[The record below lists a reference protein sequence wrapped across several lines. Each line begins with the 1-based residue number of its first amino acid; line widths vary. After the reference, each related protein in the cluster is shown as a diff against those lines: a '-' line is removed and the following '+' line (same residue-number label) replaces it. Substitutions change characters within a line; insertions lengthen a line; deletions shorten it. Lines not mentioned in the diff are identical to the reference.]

1 MELAR
6 RWAFAGTLAA
16 VTAGAACAALAPI
29 REAFEDPTPHE
40 RYAASLQDAGLD
52 ATALGREWLAAAER
66 ALHEPY
72 EVDPP
77 YQGVG
82 YLAAERPSAAAYQVA
97 LRRGQRLEVEVEW
110 TSAEP
115 GIGFVDLFH
124 VEARAESTTF
134 RHVVSA
140 DTADGRLELE
150 VPGDGL
156 YLVRLQTELLRGARY
171 RLTLLTA
178 PILGFPVHGH
188 DVRSIRSAFGDPRDG
203 GAREH
208 HGVDIFAPRGTP
220 VLAATQGRVTRVGT
234 NRLGGRVVW
243 LRDEVRGLRLYYAH
257 LDRQLVEGG
266 ERVGAGDTLGLVGN
280 SGNAVTTPPHLHFGV
295 YVRGV
300 GPLDPRPFVYPTS
313 RELPPLQVEA
323 ERLGTWLRT
332 SVRTNLRPRP
342 VAAGEPSATLDPH
355 TPLRATG
362 ATGEWYRVELPDGR
376 RGFAFG
382 PLLQPVEDPVEVR
395 TLAERQPFL
404 DRPGPTGIAIDTV
417 PEGTPVEVL
426 GAFEGY
432 LLASHAPW
440 GTGWL
445 GDAAP

>member
-6 RWAFAGTLAA
+6 LWGAAGFLLAVA
-16 VTAGAACAALAPI
+16 AGAGCAPLAPI
-29 REAFEDPTPHE
+29 REAFEEPTPHE
-40 RYAASLQDAGLD
+40 RYAASLQEAGLD
-52 ATALGREWLAAAER
+52 VTAMGREWLAAAER
-66 ALHEPY
+66 ALHEAS
-72 EVDPP
+72 EVEPP

-124 VEARAESTTF
+124 FEARAESTTI

-150 VPGDGL
+150 VPRDGL

-178 PILGFPVHGH
+178 PILGFPVEGH
-188 DVRSIRSAFGDPRDG
+188 DVQAIRSVFGDPRDG

-220 VLAATQGRVTRVGT
+220 VLAATEGRVARVGT

-243 LRDEVRGLRLYYAH
+243 LRDELRGLRLYYAH
-257 LDRQLVEGG
+257 LDRQLVERG
-266 ERVGAGDTLGLVGN
+266 ERVAPGDTLGLVGN
-280 SGNAVTTPPHLHFGV
+280 SGNARTTPPHLHFGV
-295 YVRGV
+295 YARGL
-300 GPLDPRPFVYPTS
+300 GPLDPRPFVYATS
-313 RELPPLQVEA
+313 RELPPLEVEE

-342 VAAGEPSATLDPH
+342 EAVGEQMATLDPR
-355 TPLRATG
+355 TPLRVTG
-362 ATGEWYRVELPDGR
+362 GTGEWYRVELPDGR

-382 PLLQPVEDPVEVR
+382 PLLEPAEQPVEVR
-395 TLAERQPFL
+395 TLSSRRPLL
-404 DRPGPTGIAIDTV
+404 DRPGPAGVAMDTV
-417 PEGTPVEVL
+417 PEGTRVPVL
-426 GAFEGY
+426 GMFEGY
-432 LLASHAPW
+432 LLAGRGRSEIGWVPDPAP
-440 GTGWL
+440 
-445 GDAAP
+445 